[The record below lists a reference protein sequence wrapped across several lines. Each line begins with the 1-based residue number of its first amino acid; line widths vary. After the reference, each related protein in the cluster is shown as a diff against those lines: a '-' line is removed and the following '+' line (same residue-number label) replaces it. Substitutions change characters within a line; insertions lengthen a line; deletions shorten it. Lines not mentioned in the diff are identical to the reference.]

1 MTESRDESVSVQEG
15 AEVSALSFAQQ
26 RLWFLEQL
34 APGPS
39 YVLARAYRLSGPL
52 DVVALER
59 MQHGLP
65 KKSTA
70 RRCLRLPGVSPR
82 GRR

>member
-1 MTESRDESVSVQEG
+1 MSGEG

-39 YVLARAYRLSGPL
+39 YVLTRAYRISGPL
-52 DVVALER
+52 DVAALER
-59 MQHGLP
+59 AL
-65 KKSTA
+65 
-70 RRCLRLPGVSPR
+70 
-82 GRR
+82 